1 MPYDIYSA
9 LIGEPPTEEEKL
21 RALASQLRMRNNQGM
36 VGQLTGDRVLA
47 PFGTNLSK
55 TANTQAEDLGQ
66 RGETA
71 RYRKYQEATSTRADE
86 RQRAEQAWRE
96 KNAIAE
102 QNLERAKMAQAARLS
117 GEGNALRLAIEKE
130 RAAAKAAQKTGA
142 IKAGG
147 SSHQKAVLA
156 DELADRAAKLKE
168 RMPEGVVNAGK
179 DLAIDL
185 TSKVWPGAGQALGE
199 KMYGQGLDPE
209 SWRAD
214 ADSFDQDV
222 SNLAAGLA
230 VTGFELENKQK
241 WSPRAPG
248 ISAQEAKNRFDNMN
262 DKFKRR
268 AAALMGEADYYKQ
281 VAGPDPAEGGLS
293 AEEQAELA
301 ALEAQF
307 GGAQ

>member
-47 PFGTNLSK
+47 PFGQNLSK

-66 RGETA
+66 RGEQA
-71 RYRKYQEATSTRADE
+71 RYRKYQEGASTRSDE
-86 RQRAEQAWRE
+86 RAVAEQAWRE

-102 QNLERAKMAQAARLS
+102 QNLERAKMAQARDLA
-117 GEGNALRLAIEKE
+117 GEGNALRMAIEKE

-156 DELADRAAKLKE
+156 AELADRASGLKE
-168 RMPEGVVNAGK
+168 RMPDGVVNAGK

-199 KMYGQGLDPE
+199 KMYGQGLDPD

-262 DKFKRR
+262 EKFRR
-268 AAALMGEADYYKQ
+268 RSDALMGEADYFKQ
-281 VAGPDPAEGGLS
+281 IAGPGESAGLS

-307 GGAQ
+307 GGGP